1 MFCVKIG
8 DADWVDGLQRL
19 CCNSSMPAH
28 RSKLDADVDNL
39 ADALAPAFS
48 PLYQQIK
55 GLLTRSLTLG
65 EWKAAE
71 ALPSEPELAQ
81 RFKVSQGTVRK
92 ALDALAADGLLVRRQ
107 GKGTFVA
114 THAEQQVQYRFL
126 RLMPDQGPRAAMQR
140 RFLDFSRLR
149 APAEIA
155 QALGLGGGDSV
166 LQLRRLLLA
175 DDVPVVLDQIWLPAR
190 LFKGLTAERLSA
202 YRGPMYSLFEEE
214 FGVQMI
220 RAEEKI
226 RAVAAADDEAE
237 LLGAVPGSPLLLVE
251 RRSMTYADR
260 PVELRRGLYRTQS
273 HYYRNELS

>member
-1 MFCVKIG
+1 MVV
-8 DADWVDGLQRL
+8 VDGRRHL
-19 CCNSSMPAH
+19 CCNRPMVATKTAPGAGADIAI
-28 RSKLDADVDNL
+28 DA
-39 ADALAPAFS
+39 ASPAFS
-48 PLYQQIK
+48 PLYQQIQ

-65 EWKAAE
+65 EWKVGE
-71 ALPSEPELAQ
+71 ALPSEPELAL

-114 THAEQQVQYRFL
+114 THAEAQVQYRFL
-126 RLMPDQGPRAAMQR
+126 RLMPDQGPRQAMQR
-140 RFLDFSRLR
+140 RFLDFRRLR

-155 QALGLGGGDSV
+155 RALELGSGDSV

-175 DDVPVVLDQIWLPAR
+175 GAVPVVLDDIWLPAR

-202 YRGPMYSLFEEE
+202 YRGPMYSLFEAE

-226 RAVAAADDEAE
+226 RAVAASDADGA
-237 LLGAVPGSPLLLVE
+237 LLGVPPGAPLLLVE
-251 RRSMTYADR
+251 RRSLTYASR
-260 PVELRRGLYRTQS
+260 PVELRRGLYRTEA

>member
-1 MFCVKIG
+1 MPAVKTLPGTDVAG
-8 DADWVDGLQRL
+8 DA
-19 CCNSSMPAH
+19 A
-28 RSKLDADVDNL
+28 
-39 ADALAPAFS
+39 APAFS

-65 EWKAAE
+65 EWKAGE
-71 ALPSEPELAQ
+71 ALPAETELAQ

-92 ALDALAADGLLVRRQ
+92 ALDALTADGLLVRRQ

-114 THAEQQVQYRFL
+114 THAEAQVQYRFL
-126 RLMPDQGPRAAMQR
+126 RLMPDQGPREAMQR
-140 RFLDFSRLR
+140 RFLDFRRLR
-149 APAEIA
+149 APADIA
-155 QALGLGGGDSV
+155 RALDLKAGDGA

-175 DDVPVVLDQIWLPAR
+175 GATPVVLDDIWLNAR

-202 YRGPMYSLFEEE
+202 YRGPMYGLFESE

-226 RAVAAADDEAE
+226 RAVAAGEPEAA
-237 LLGAVPGSPLLLVE
+237 LLGVVAASPLLLVE
-251 RRSMTYADR
+251 RRSFTYADR
-260 PVELRRGLYRTQS
+260 PVELRRGLYRTEA

>member
-1 MFCVKIG
+1 M
-8 DADWVDGLQRL
+8 LQSVMSARPM
-19 CCNSSMPAH
+19 SAEAAPEA
-28 RSKLDADVDNL
+28 
-39 ADALAPAFS
+39 APAFS

-65 EWKAAE
+65 EWKAGE

-92 ALDALAADGLLVRRQ
+92 ALDALSADGVLVRRQ

-114 THAEQQVQYRFL
+114 THAEARVQYRFL
-126 RLMPDQGPRAAMQR
+126 RLMPDQGPREAMQR
-140 RFLDFSRLR
+140 RFLDLKRLR
-149 APAEIA
+149 AGADVA
-155 QALGLGGGDSV
+155 RALELKSGDGV

-175 DDVPVVLDQIWLPAR
+175 GETPVVLDDLWLPAQ
-190 LFKGLTAERLSA
+190 LFKGLSAEHLQA
-202 YRGPMYSLFEEE
+202 YRGPMYGLFESE

-226 RAVAAADDEAE
+226 RAVAAGEPE
-237 LLGAVPGSPLLLVE
+237 CGLLGVAAGAPLLQVE
-251 RRSMTYADR
+251 RRAFTYADR
-260 PVELRRGLYRTQS
+260 PVELRRGLYRTEA